1 VAEPALAMN
10 SQRTIRQRN
19 ELAALRALHQ
29 FGPLSRAE
37 LARRL
42 GLNRSSSGHIIA
54 GLTLDG
60 LVREVDDSGQARSG
74 NAPFRHT
81 HAGRPG
87 IMIELVPGAVYFL
100 GIEIGV
106 EHISV
111 IEIDLASTIVSTT
124 VEPFDGAAAGVE
136 ATVAHAVAMMLGAIP
151 AVRLERCEGIGI
163 AVPAQMDKHGFVRLA
178 PLLRWENVPLAERL
192 RQLLPVSVPVMAEND
207 GNAFAIGASY
217 GRSEPHSGVTL
228 YLVMESGVG
237 GGIIANGSLFRGAN
251 GLAGEIG
258 HVRISSAAEPSR
270 NLEEVLGLDH
280 ILTEYRR
287 TPSVVAPTFEH
298 FLADVRDRVPGAVS
312 IAEEWARALA
322 FGLIQA
328 CRVIDADRIVLGGSV
343 AALYPLMAARVA
355 HHIQS
360 TQEASFPM
368 PVIEMNSQQ
377 TAGPAY
383 GAACILHQR
392 YLSMDSQ
399 RLAEEAG

>member
-1 VAEPALAMN
+1 MTEPAVAT
-10 SQRTIRQRN
+10 SSPRGIRQRN
-19 ELAALRALHQ
+19 ELAALRALYQ

-60 LVREVDDSGQARSG
+60 LVREVSDGDQARG
-74 NAPFRHT
+74 GHA

-106 EHISV
+106 EHISAV
-111 IEIDLASTIVSTT
+111 EIDLGGNIVSTT
-124 VEPFDGAAAGVE
+124 VEPFDGASAGVA
-136 ATVAHAVAMMLGAIP
+136 ATVERAIEMVLGAIP
-151 AVRLERCEGIGI
+151 SSRLERCEGIGV

-178 PLLRWENVPLAERL
+178 PLLRWENVQLAELVRES
-192 RQLLPVSVPVMAEND
+192 LPVSVPVVAEND

-217 GRSEPHSGVTL
+217 GRNDKHSGVTL
-228 YLVMESGVG
+228 FLVMESGVG
-237 GGIIANGSLFRGAN
+237 GGLIANGSLFRGAN

-258 HVRISSAAEPSR
+258 HLRISSASEPSR
-270 NLEEVLGLDH
+270 SLEEVLGLEH
-280 ILTEYRR
+280 IMTEYRKV
-287 TPSVVAPTFEH
+287 PAVAAPTFGH

-328 CRVIDADRIVLGGSV
+328 CRVIDADRIILGGSV

-355 HHIQS
+355 HHIQLA
-360 TQEASFPM
+360 QEASFPL
-368 PVIEMNSQQ
+368 PSIGVNEEE
-377 TAGPAY
+377 TVGPAF

-392 YLSMDSQ
+392 FLSLESQ
-399 RLAEEAG
+399 RFAEEAG